1 MKISI
6 SIHGYPVGMTKRLI
20 DVDDELLAT
29 ARQVLGTK
37 TLKDTVNAAM
47 AESVRARRERV
58 RTALDVLAELAK
70 DGGLGDRETAW

>member
-1 MKISI
+1 
-6 SIHGYPVGMTKRLI
+6 MTKRLI

-58 RTALDVLAELAK
+58 RTALDVLAELAN
-70 DGGLGDRETAW
+70 DGGLDDRETAW